1 MHMSLTTLSRAAI
14 LPLTL
19 TLSLNPLVSIAAR
32 TSYHNQ
38 LQSSSH
44 LKYRTTTSSP
54 FHPQSPSFLH
64 SHSYSTMSTDQT
76 SKNNPTTD
84 TDTNQHQQPDNP
96 TPQDQQKG
104 QEQLALPDASSATNQ
119 LDLSG
124 GGSTAKLDH
133 LGPMVVNTD
142 GTLARITNWEHMTEG
157 EKQATLRVLGKRN
170 KQRLEALKAARGEGE
185 GQGQGQ

>member
-1 MHMSLTTLSRAAI
+1 
-14 LPLTL
+14 
-19 TLSLNPLVSIAAR
+19 
-32 TSYHNQ
+32 
-38 LQSSSH
+38 
-44 LKYRTTTSSP
+44 
-54 FHPQSPSFLH
+54 
-64 SHSYSTMSTDQT
+64 MSTDQIT
-76 SKNNPTTD
+76 KTNPTTD
-84 TDTNQHQQPDNP
+84 TNQQPDNS
-96 TPQDQQKG
+96 TPQDQHQKG
-104 QEQLALPDASSATNQ
+104 QEQLALPDASSSDAATNQ

-185 GQGQGQ
+185 GQS

>member
-1 MHMSLTTLSRAAI
+1 MSLTTLSRAAL

-19 TLSLNPLVSIAAR
+19 TLNLNPLVSIAAR
-32 TSYHNQ
+32 TSYHQ
-38 LQSSSH
+38 LQSSN
-44 LKYRTTTSSP
+44 LKSSTTISSP
-54 FHPQSPSFLH
+54 FHPQCPSFLH

-76 SKNNPTTD
+76 TKNDPTA
-84 TDTNQHQQPDNP
+84 DTNQHQQPDNT
-96 TPQDQQKG
+96 TPQNQHQQD
-104 QEQLALPDASSATNQ
+104 QEQLALPDSSSSDAATNQ

-170 KQRLEALKAARGEGE
+170 KQRLETLKAARGEGKDE
-185 GQGQGQ
+185 GQS